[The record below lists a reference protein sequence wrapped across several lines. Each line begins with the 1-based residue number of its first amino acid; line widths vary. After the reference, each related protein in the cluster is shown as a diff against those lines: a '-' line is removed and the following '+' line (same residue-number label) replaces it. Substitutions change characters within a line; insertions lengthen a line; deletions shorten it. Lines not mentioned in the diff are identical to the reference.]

1 MALETAHRYAASG
14 VVNRDYEGEIR
25 EKGDR
30 VKINSIG
37 DVTIFD
43 VTKNT
48 DIPPPE
54 ELKSA
59 QQELIITQSK
69 GFNFAVDD
77 IDKAQ
82 NNVSVMAEAMRR
94 AAYGLRNTVDTF
106 MATKMAAAAV
116 AGGNKI
122 ATVAS
127 PKTDLGTAGNAYDYL
142 VDLGVLLGEN
152 DTPDEGRWV
161 IVPEWFHGLLV
172 KDERFTNYGTDQN
185 RATLENGIV
194 GAAAGFTV
202 HKSNEVPNTSAG
214 VAERIIAGHP
224 MAASFAEQITHVEA
238 YRPESRFADAVKAL
252 HLYGGKVVRPSN
264 LAVLIANRP
273 S

>member
-202 HKSNEVPNTSAG
+202 HKSNKVPNTSAG

-224 MAASFAEQITHVEA
+224 MASSFAEQITHVEA

-252 HLYGGKVVRPSN
+252 HLYGGEVVRPSN